1 MVIKTFKW
9 ILLFPLTDRWSK
21 CVVVSEIS
29 VETENSCFTTSR
41 RRFAELVLLLLL
53 IFSHLNNIQSDVSP
67 TWEKS
72 SERVKRYLRQRPF
85 ADWGSTTRFLIGRAS
100 LDTSE
105 DIRFI
110 SASWWK
116 ISSLSVF
123 FAFRLSPSLWSSLLP
138 LPLILS
144 DDLLASP
151 VLLLLLLLLLFL
163 LLFLP
168 QRRAANTPQRA
179 VNDPQKHNN
188 KRLLLICIFNGDSWT
203 NYIFMDYKIRRGRR
217 GEEGEAWCH

>member
-1 MVIKTFKW
+1 MN
-9 ILLFPLTDRWSK
+9 LLFPLTDRWSK

-123 FAFRLSPSLWSSLLP
+123 FCFQTLSLP
-138 LPLILS
+138 LVLPPPPSS
-144 DDLLASP
+144 DLVRWSVSFPCTP
-151 VLLLLLLLLLFL
+151 V
-163 LLFLP
+163 
-168 QRRAANTPQRA
+168 TPVTPVVSA
-179 VNDPQKHNN
+179 VVSSSAQS
-188 KRLLLICIFNGDSWT
+188 C
-203 NYIFMDYKIRRGRR
+203 
-217 GEEGEAWCH
+217 